1 MARFDFLSSGSRART
16 TWHSFN
22 ADNADLHSFYL
33 QPSHACRRNLCA
45 NFAILDS
52 SMATMTYPN
61 GRVMTLYP
69 DTASR
74 PSNVEDN
81 TTSVY
86 CATGTCPNGVS
97 GNGECCAP
105 GRPARQTIA
114 RRETCAVLLR
124 CLRTQKGRFMKI
136 RFLRRFL
143 PVLFLFCNSTSLFS
157 QNQLP
162 VVRDSRALKIVQTAI
177 NNMGATNSTSVILD
191 CAVTGAS
198 ESDSNPEVQK
208 NFTWTIAGDEFRFE
222 VSSANGTDL
231 FVSGHGTPANV
242 SNGKVSAINY
252 HVARANLPYY
262 LPGLLL
268 SRELAN
274 SNFTVKYVGT
284 ARAGGRQAVQV
295 HLSDGS
301 DKIASLVTPQEWYF
315 DVSSG
320 LPLRVEFHIPT
331 NANAGDLTKGRF
343 DFSDF
348 RSVGGILTPFQI
360 SFSEEPLPH
369 RVIRFNSVRFNV
381 GVSPS
386 VFDAPKEVGQ

>member
-1 MARFDFLSSGSRART
+1 
-16 TWHSFN
+16 
-22 ADNADLHSFYL
+22 
-33 QPSHACRRNLCA
+33 
-45 NFAILDS
+45 
-52 SMATMTYPN
+52 
-61 GRVMTLYP
+61 
-69 DTASR
+69 
-74 PSNVEDN
+74 
-81 TTSVY
+81 
-86 CATGTCPNGVS
+86 
-97 GNGECCAP
+97 
-105 GRPARQTIA
+105 
-114 RRETCAVLLR
+114 
-124 CLRTQKGRFMKI
+124 MKI